1 MNKFLNSNKHLNIN
15 YKIEKYEEAVSQFK
29 VGFEKA
35 QQQYRE
41 THAELVQ
48 SQQQLKDLKII
59 VTTSESNHRETL
71 GIVADKSKENAYLK
85 NEIHNLKQ
93 ANDQILDQ
101 ISQYDEKYRS
111 AKNEFK
117 KVQEETLKNQ
127 NQVIFCNLEA
137 CKKYLDIFLGLTLH
151 I

>member
-1 MNKFLNSNKHLNIN
+1 M
-15 YKIEKYEEAVSQFK
+15 
-29 VGFEKA
+29 
-35 QQQYRE
+35 
-41 THAELVQ
+41 Q
-48 SQQQLKDLKII
+48 SQQQLKDLKVI

-127 NQVIFCNLEA
+127 NQVITYSLINLI
-137 CKKYLDIFLGLTLH
+137 KTLSFNDENLLKVKSLRSR
-151 I
+151 IKQLKSSSQDLRR

>member
-1 MNKFLNSNKHLNIN
+1 M
-15 YKIEKYEEAVSQFK
+15 
-29 VGFEKA
+29 
-35 QQQYRE
+35 
-41 THAELVQ
+41 Q
-48 SQQQLKDLKII
+48 SQQQLKDLKVI

-127 NQVIFCNLEA
+127 NQVITYSFINLI
-137 CKKYLDIFLGLTLH
+137 KNSFL
-151 I
+151 

>member
-1 MNKFLNSNKHLNIN
+1 M
-15 YKIEKYEEAVSQFK
+15 
-29 VGFEKA
+29 
-35 QQQYRE
+35 
-41 THAELVQ
+41 
-48 SQQQLKDLKII
+48 I

-93 ANDQILDQ
+93 ANDQVLDQ

-117 KVQEETLKNQ
+117 KIQEETLKNQ
-127 NQVIFCNLEA
+127 NQVIIFIYSVYATIFFHFKFNNL
-137 CKKYLDIFLGLTLH
+137 FLVKSL
-151 I
+151 